1 MRLGVE
7 PMIKLGENLTTLK
20 NKPFFLNDKEIQ
32 WVEETLQSMSLHE
45 KVGQLF
51 CPIGSSDNKQELE
64 AFMKE
69 YHPGGIMYRPNTG
82 AKIQET
88 HRLLQELSPVPLLIS
103 ANLEAGGNGIATDG
117 TYFGKQM
124 QVAATDNEDMA
135 YKLGLVSGREGRA
148 VGCNWAFAPIAD
160 IDMNY
165 RNPITNVRTYGSD
178 SIRVA
183 QMSKAFMEG
192 IHESCLAAAVKHFP
206 GDGVDDRDQHL
217 LSSVNSL
224 TTEEW
229 DQSFGMVYQK
239 MIDSGAKSIMA
250 GHIMLPEYSRKLLPG
265 IKDDKIMPA
274 TLAPELLN
282 GLLREQLG
290 FNGLIVTDASPMLG
304 FTVSEKREIA
314 VTKAIA
320 AGCDMFLFN
329 RNIKEDYEF
338 MLKGIETGILTQ
350 ERVDEAVTRV
360 LALKASLGLHVQK
373 EKGTLVPGEAEL
385 SVLQCVEHKVWA
397 RECADQS
404 VTLVKD
410 TQRLLPI
417 SAEEYKRVRLYVLGD
432 QEGGL
437 KEGGSVTQPF
447 VGSLENAGFQ
457 VELYN
462 DKQVDF
468 QELFMS
474 VNDFKEKYDL
484 IIYVANLET
493 ASNQTTVRINWQQP
507 LNANAP
513 WFVKDIPTLF
523 ISVANPY
530 HLQDVPMVKTYINA
544 YSSNEFVVE
553 AIVEKIL
560 GKSKFKGKNPVD
572 PFCGKWDTRL

>member
-1 MRLGVE
+1 
-7 PMIKLGENLTTLK
+7 MIKLNASLAHLK
-20 NKPFFLNDKEIQ
+20 SNPFFLSDKDIE
-32 WVEETLQSMSLHE
+32 WVEETLQSMTLHE

-51 CPIGSSDNKQELE
+51 CPIGSSDKKQELE
-64 AFMKE
+64 VFINE
-69 YHPGGIMYRPNTG
+69 YHPGGIMYRPDTG

-88 HRLLQELSPVPLLIS
+88 HRSLQELSPIPLLIS

-124 QVAATDNEDMA
+124 QVAATDDEGMA
-135 YKLGLVSGREGRA
+135 YKLGLVAGREGRA
-148 VGCNWAFAPIAD
+148 SGCNWAFAPIVD

-178 SIRVA
+178 PIRVA
-183 QMSKAFMEG
+183 QMSKAFMKG
-192 IHESCLAAAVKHFP
+192 IHESGLAAAVKHFP

-224 TTEEW
+224 STKEW
-229 DQSFGMVYQK
+229 DQTFGMVYQEL
-239 MIDSGAKSIMA
+239 IDSGAKSIMA
-250 GHIMLPEYSRKLLPG
+250 GHIMLPEYSRELLPG
-265 IKDDKIMPA
+265 IEDEQIMPA

-282 GLLREQLG
+282 GLLREKLG

-304 FTVSEKREIA
+304 FTTSERREVA
-314 VTKAIA
+314 VPKAIA
-320 AGCDMFLFN
+320 SGCDMFLFN

-338 MLKGIETGILTQ
+338 MLKGIETGILTS

-360 LALKASLGLHVQK
+360 LALKASLGLHAQK
-373 EKGTLVPGEAEL
+373 EMGTLVPGAAEL
-385 SVLQCVEHKVWA
+385 SLLQCEEHKVWA
-397 RECADQS
+397 KECADQS

-410 TQRLLPI
+410 TQKLLPI
-417 SAEEYKRVRLYVLGD
+417 NAEQYKRVRLYVLGD

-437 KEGGSVTQPF
+437 KEGGSVTLPF
-447 VGSLENAGFQ
+447 INSLENAGFQ

-462 DKQVDF
+462 DKQVNF
-468 QELFMS
+468 PELFMS
-474 VNDFKEKYDL
+474 VNDFKAKYDL

-493 ASNQTTVRINWQQP
+493 ASNQTTVRVNWQQP

-530 HLQDVPMVKTYINA
+530 HLQDVPMVRTYINA

-553 AIVEKIL
+553 AIVDKIL
-560 GKSKFKGKNPVD
+560 GKAAFKGKSPVD
-572 PFCGKWDTRL
+572 PFCGKWETRL

>member
-1 MRLGVE
+1 
-7 PMIKLGENLTTLK
+7 MIKLNASLAHLS
-20 NKPFFLNDKEIQ
+20 NKPFFLSGKDIE

-64 AFMKE
+64 TFINE
-69 YHPGGIMYRPNTG
+69 YHPGGIMYRPDSG

-88 HRLLQELSPVPLLIS
+88 HRLLQELSSVPLLIS

-124 QVAATDNEDMA
+124 QVSATDNEEMA
-135 YKLGLVSGREGRA
+135 YKLGVVAGREGRVA
-148 VGCNWAFAPIAD
+148 GCNWAFAPIVD

-178 SIRVA
+178 PIRVA
-183 QMSKAFMEG
+183 QMSKAFMQG
-192 IHESCLAAAVKHFP
+192 IHESGLATAVKHFP

-217 LSSVNSL
+217 LSTVNSL

-229 DQSFGMVYQK
+229 DQTFGMVYQE
-239 MIDSGAKSIMA
+239 MIDNGAKSIMA
-250 GHIMLPEYSRKLLPG
+250 GHIMLPEYSRKLLPD
-265 IKDDKIMPA
+265 ITDEQIMPA

-282 GLLREQLG
+282 GLLRDNLG
-290 FNGLIVTDASPMLG
+290 FNGLIVTDATPMLG
-304 FTVSEKREIA
+304 YTTSERREIA
-314 VTKAIA
+314 VPKAIA
-320 AGCDMFLFN
+320 SGCDMFLFN

-338 MLKGIETGILTQ
+338 LLKGIETGILTL

-373 EKGTLVPGEAEL
+373 EQGTLVPSEAEL
-385 SVLQCVEHKVWA
+385 SLLQCEEHKVWA
-397 RECADQS
+397 KECADQS

-410 TQRLLPI
+410 TQKLLPI
-417 SAEEYKRVRLYVLGD
+417 SAEKYKRVRLYVLGD
-432 QEGGL
+432 KEGGL

-447 VGSLENAGFQ
+447 ISSLGEAGFE
-457 VELYN
+457 VELYDN
-462 DKQVDF
+462 KQVNF

-474 VNDFKEKYDL
+474 VNDFKERYDL

-513 WFVKDIPTLF
+513 WFVHDIPTLF

-553 AIVEKIL
+553 AIVNKIL
-560 GKSKFKGKNPVD
+560 GKSKFKGKSPVD
-572 PFCGKWDTRL
+572 PFCGKWDTRF

>member
-1 MRLGVE
+1 ML
-7 PMIKLGENLTTLK
+7 KLNASLTNLK
-20 NKPFFLNDKEIQ
+20 NKPFFLKDKEIE

-51 CPIGSSDNKQELE
+51 CPIGSSNNKQDLE
-64 AFMKE
+64 AFIEE
-69 YHPGGIMYRPNTG
+69 YQPGGIMYRPDTG
-82 AKIQET
+82 AKMQET

-135 YKLGLVSGREGRA
+135 YKLGLVAGREGRA
-148 VGCNWAFAPIAD
+148 AGCNWAFAPIVD
-160 IDMNY
+160 IDVNY
-165 RNPITNVRTYGSD
+165 RNPITNVRTFGSD
-178 SIRVA
+178 PVRVT

-192 IHESCLAAAVKHFP
+192 IHESGLAAAVKHFP

-224 TTEEW
+224 PTEEW
-229 DQSFGMVYQK
+229 DQTFGIVYQE

-250 GHIMLPEYSRKLLPG
+250 GHIMLPEYSRKLMTG
-265 IKDDKIMPA
+265 IKDEQVMPA

-282 GLLREQLG
+282 GLLRRKLG
-290 FNGLIVTDASPMLG
+290 FNGLIVTDATPMLG
-304 FTVSEKREIA
+304 FTASEKREIA
-314 VTKAIA
+314 VPKTIA
-320 AGCDMFLFN
+320 SGCDMFLFN

-338 MLKGIETGILTQ
+338 MLKGIETGILTL

-360 LALKASLGLHVQK
+360 LALKASLGLHLQK
-373 EKGTLVPGEAEL
+373 EQGTLVPSEAEL
-385 SVLQCVEHKVWA
+385 SVLQCEEHRDWA

-410 TQRLLPI
+410 IQKLLPI
-417 SAEEYKRVRLYVLGD
+417 SAVKYKRVRLYVLGD

-437 KEGGSVTQPF
+437 KEGGSVTLPF
-447 VGSLENAGFQ
+447 MNSLENAGFQ

-462 DKQVDF
+462 DKQVNF
-468 QELFMS
+468 PELFMS
-474 VNDFKEKYDL
+474 VNNFKEKYDL

-544 YSSNEFVVE
+544 YSSNEYVVE
-553 AIVEKIL
+553 AVVDKIL
-560 GKSKFKGKNPVD
+560 GKSEFKGKSPID
-572 PFCGKWDTRL
+572 PFCGKWDTRF

>member
-1 MRLGVE
+1 ML
-7 PMIKLGENLTTLK
+7 KLNASLTNLK
-20 NKPFFLNDKEIQ
+20 NKPFFLKDKEIE

-51 CPIGSSDNKQELE
+51 CPIGSSNNKQDLE
-64 AFMKE
+64 AFIEE
-69 YHPGGIMYRPNTG
+69 YQPGGIMYRPDTG
-82 AKIQET
+82 AKMQET

-135 YKLGLVSGREGRA
+135 YKLGLVAGREGRA
-148 VGCNWAFAPIAD
+148 AGCNWAFAPIVD
-160 IDMNY
+160 IDVNY
-165 RNPITNVRTYGSD
+165 RNPITNVRTFGSD
-178 SIRVA
+178 PVRVA

-192 IHESCLAAAVKHFP
+192 IHESGLAAAVKHFP

-224 TTEEW
+224 PTEEW
-229 DQSFGMVYQK
+229 DQTFGIVYQE

-250 GHIMLPEYSRKLLPG
+250 GHIMLPEYSRKLMTG
-265 IKDDKIMPA
+265 IKDEQVMPA

-282 GLLREQLG
+282 GLLRRKLG
-290 FNGLIVTDASPMLG
+290 FNGLIVTDATPMLG
-304 FTVSEKREIA
+304 FTASEKREIA
-314 VTKAIA
+314 VPKTIA
-320 AGCDMFLFN
+320 SGCDMFLFN

-338 MLKGIETGILTQ
+338 MLKGIETGILTL

-360 LALKASLGLHVQK
+360 LALKASLGLHLQK
-373 EKGTLVPGEAEL
+373 EQGTLVPSEAEL
-385 SVLQCVEHKVWA
+385 SVLQCEEHRDWA

-410 TQRLLPI
+410 IQKLLPI
-417 SAEEYKRVRLYVLGD
+417 SAVKYKRVRLYVLGD

-437 KEGGSVTQPF
+437 KEGGSVTLPF
-447 VGSLENAGFQ
+447 MNSLENAGFQ

-462 DKQVDF
+462 DKQVNF
-468 QELFMS
+468 PELFMS
-474 VNDFKEKYDL
+474 VNNFKEKYDL

-544 YSSNEFVVE
+544 YSSNEYVVE
-553 AIVEKIL
+553 AVVDKIL
-560 GKSKFKGKNPVD
+560 GKSEFKGKSPID
-572 PFCGKWDTRL
+572 PFCGKWDTRF

>member
-1 MRLGVE
+1 
-7 PMIKLGENLTTLK
+7 MIKLNATLAHLK
-20 NKPFFLNDKEIQ
+20 NKPFFLKDKEID

-64 AFMKE
+64 AFIEK
-69 YHPGGIMYRPNTG
+69 YHPGGIMYRPDTG

-124 QVAATDNEDMA
+124 QVAATDNEEMA
-135 YKLGLVSGREGRA
+135 YKLGLVAGREGRT
-148 VGCNWAFAPIAD
+148 VGCNWAFAPIVD

-165 RNPITNVRTYGSD
+165 RNPITNVRTFGSD
-178 SIRVA
+178 PKRVA
-183 QMSKAFMEG
+183 NMAKSFMNG
-192 IHESCLAAAVKHFP
+192 VHESGLAAAVKHFP

-217 LSSVNSL
+217 LPSVNSL
-224 TTEEW
+224 STEEW
-229 DQSFGMVYQK
+229 DQTFGMVYQE
-239 MIDSGAKSIMA
+239 MIESGAKSIMA
-250 GHIMLPEYSRKLLPG
+250 GHMMLPEYSRKLLPG
-265 IKDDKIMPA
+265 IEDENIMPA

-314 VTKAIA
+314 VPKAIA
-320 AGCDMFLFN
+320 SGCDMFLFN

-338 MLKGIETGILTQ
+338 MLKGIETGILTLG
-350 ERVDEAVTRV
+350 RVDEAVTRI
-360 LALKASLGLHVQK
+360 LALKASLGLQVQK
-373 EKGTLVPGEAEL
+373 QQGILVPSEEEL
-385 SVLQCVEHKVWA
+385 SVLQCEEHRVWA

-410 TQRLLPI
+410 TQKLLPI
-417 SAEEYKRVRLYVLGD
+417 SAKEYKRVRLYVLGD

-437 KEGGSVTQPF
+437 KESGSVTQPF
-447 VGSLENAGFQ
+447 INSLENAGFQ
-457 VELYN
+457 VDLYN
-462 DKQVDF
+462 DKQVNF

-474 VNDFKEKYDL
+474 VNDFKVKYDL
-484 IIYVANLET
+484 VIYVANLET

-560 GKSKFKGKNPVD
+560 GKSEFKGMNPVD

>member
-1 MRLGVE
+1 
-7 PMIKLGENLTTLK
+7 MIKLNAGLAHLK
-20 NKPFFLNDKEIQ
+20 NKPFFLSNKDIE
-32 WVEETLQSMSLHE
+32 WVEETLESMTLHE

-51 CPIGSSDNKQELE
+51 CPIGSSDNKQDLE
-64 AFMKE
+64 AFIAE
-69 YHPGGIMYRPNTG
+69 YHPGGIMYRPDTG
-82 AKIQET
+82 AKMQET

-135 YKLGLVSGREGRA
+135 NKLGLVAGREGRA
-148 VGCNWAFAPIAD
+148 AGCNWAFAPIVD

-178 SIRVA
+178 PIRVA
-183 QMSKAFMEG
+183 QMSKAFMNG
-192 IHESCLAAAVKHFP
+192 IHESGLAAAVKHFP

-224 TTEEW
+224 STEEW
-229 DQSFGMVYQK
+229 DQTFGMVYQE
-239 MIDSGAKSIMA
+239 MIDSGVKSIMA
-250 GHIMLPEYSRKLLPG
+250 GHIMLPEYSKKLMPG
-265 IKDDKIMPA
+265 IKDEQIKPA

-282 GLLREQLG
+282 GLLRENLG

-304 FTVSEKREIA
+304 FTTSERREIA
-314 VTKAIA
+314 VPKAIA
-320 AGCDMFLFN
+320 SGCDMFLFN

-338 MLKGIETGILTQ
+338 MLKGIKTGFLTL

-373 EKGTLVPGEAEL
+373 EMGTLVPGEAEL
-385 SVLQCVEHKVWA
+385 SVFQCEEHKEWA

-410 TQRLLPI
+410 KQKLLPI
-417 SAEEYKRVRLYVLGD
+417 SADKFKRVRLYVLGD

-447 VGSLENAGFQ
+447 IDSLENSGFQ

-462 DKQVDF
+462 DKQVNF

-513 WFVKDIPTLF
+513 WFVKDIPTVF

-530 HLQDVPMVKTYINA
+530 HLQDVPMLKTYINA

-553 AIVEKIL
+553 AIVDKIL
-560 GKSKFKGKNPVD
+560 GKSEFKGKSPVD
-572 PFCGKWDTRL
+572 PFCGKWDTRF

>member
-1 MRLGVE
+1 ML
-7 PMIKLGENLTTLK
+7 KLNASLANLK
-20 NKPFFLNDKEIQ
+20 NKPFSLNDQEIQ
-32 WVEETLQSMSLHE
+32 WVEETLQSMSLRE

-51 CPIGSSDNKQELE
+51 CPIGSSDNKQDLE
-64 AFMKE
+64 AFIKE
-69 YHPGGIMYRPNTG
+69 FHPGGIMYRPNTG
-82 AKIQET
+82 EIIQET

-135 YKLGLVSGREGRA
+135 YKLGLVAGREGRA
-148 VGCNWAFAPIAD
+148 AGCNWAFAPIVD

-165 RNPITNVRTYGSD
+165 RNPITNVRTFGSD
-178 SIRVA
+178 PIRVA
-183 QMSKAFMEG
+183 QMSKAFIKG
-192 IHESCLAAAVKHFP
+192 IHESGLAAAVKHFP

-224 TTEEW
+224 STEEW
-229 DQSFGMVYQK
+229 DQTFGMVYQE

-250 GHIMLPEYSRKLLPG
+250 GHIMLPEYSKKLLPG
-265 IKDDKIMPA
+265 IEDEQIMPA

-282 GLLREQLG
+282 GLLRGKLG
-290 FNGLIVTDASPMLG
+290 FNGLIVTDATPMLG
-304 FTVSEKREIA
+304 FTTSERREIA
-314 VTKAIA
+314 VPKAIA
-320 AGCDMFLFN
+320 SGCDMFLFN

-338 MLKGIETGILTQ
+338 MLKGIETGILTL

-373 EKGTLVPGEAEL
+373 EMGTLVAGEADL
-385 SVLQCVEHKVWA
+385 SVLQCEEHKDWA

-410 TQRLLPI
+410 TQKLLPI
-417 SAEEYKRVRLYVLGD
+417 SADKYKRVRLYVLGD

-447 VGSLENAGFQ
+447 IDSLENAGLQ

-462 DKQVDF
+462 DKQVNF
-468 QELFMS
+468 PELFMS

-553 AIVEKIL
+553 AIVDKIL
-560 GKSKFKGKNPVD
+560 GKSEFKGKSPID
-572 PFCGKWDTRL
+572 PFCGKWDTRF

>member
-1 MRLGVE
+1 ML
-7 PMIKLGENLTTLK
+7 KLNDNLTILK
-20 NKPFFLNDKEIQ
+20 NKPFFLKEKDIE
-32 WVEETLQSMSLHE
+32 WVEETLHSMSLHE
-45 KVGQLF
+45 KVGQIF
-51 CPIGSSDNKQELE
+51 CPIGHSDNKQDLE
-64 AFMKE
+64 VFIKE
-69 YHPGGIMYRPNTG
+69 YHPGGIMYRPDTG

-88 HRLLQELSPVPLLIS
+88 HGLLQELSPVPLLIS

-124 QVAATDNEDMA
+124 QVAATDNIKMA
-135 YKLGLVSGREGRA
+135 YKLGLVAGREGRVA
-148 VGCNWAFAPIAD
+148 GCNWAFAPIVD

-178 SIRVA
+178 PIRVA

-192 IHESCLAAAVKHFP
+192 IHESGLAAAVKHFP

-217 LSSVNSL
+217 LPSVNSL
-224 TTEEW
+224 STEEW
-229 DQSFGMVYQK
+229 DQTFGMVYQE

-250 GHIMLPEYSRKLLPG
+250 GHMRLPEYSRKLMPG
-265 IKDDKIMPA
+265 IEDDQIMPA

-282 GLLREQLG
+282 GLLRNKLG

-304 FTVSEKREIA
+304 FTISERREVA
-314 VTKAIA
+314 VPKAIA
-320 AGCDMFLFN
+320 SGCDMFLFN

-338 MLKGIETGILTQ
+338 MLKGIETGILTL
-350 ERVDEAVTRV
+350 ERLDEAVTRV

-373 EKGTLVPGEAEL
+373 EQGTLVPNEAEL
-385 SVLQCVEHKVWA
+385 SVLQCEEHKNWA
-397 RECADQS
+397 KECADQS

-410 TQRLLPI
+410 TQKLLPI
-417 SAEEYKRVRLYVLGD
+417 NAEQYKRVRLYVLGD

-447 VGSLENAGFQ
+447 VDSLEKAGFQ

-462 DKQVDF
+462 DKQVNF

-513 WFVKDIPTLF
+513 WFVKDIPTMF

-553 AIVEKIL
+553 AIVDKIL
-560 GKSKFKGKNPVD
+560 GKSEFKGKSPVD

>member
-1 MRLGVE
+1 ML
-7 PMIKLGENLTTLK
+7 KLNESLAHLK
-20 NKPFFLNDKEIQ
+20 NKPFFLSDKDIE

-51 CPIGSSDNKQELE
+51 CPIGGSGNKEELE
-64 AFMKE
+64 PFIAN
-69 YHPGGIMYRPNTG
+69 YHPGGIMYRPDTG

-135 YKLGLVSGREGRA
+135 YKLGLVAGREGRA
-148 VGCNWAFAPIAD
+148 AGCNWAFAPIVD

-178 SIRVA
+178 PIRVA

-192 IHESCLAAAVKHFP
+192 IHESGLAAAVKHFP

-217 LSSVNSL
+217 LASVNSL
-224 TTEEW
+224 STEDW
-229 DQSFGMVYQK
+229 DQTFGMVYK
-239 MIDSGAKSIMA
+239 EMIDSGSKSIMA
-250 GHIMLPEYSRKLLPG
+250 GHIILPEYSRKLMPG
-265 IKDDKIMPA
+265 IKDEQIMPA

-282 GLLREQLG
+282 GLLRGNLG

-304 FTVSEKREIA
+304 FTTSERREIA
-314 VTKAIA
+314 VPKAIA
-320 AGCDMFLFN
+320 SGCDMFLFN

-338 MLKGIETGILTQ
+338 MLKGIETGILTL

-373 EKGTLVPGEAEL
+373 EMGTLVPGEAGL
-385 SVLQCVEHKVWA
+385 SVLQCEEHKDWA

-404 VTLVKD
+404 ITLVKD
-410 TQRLLPI
+410 TQKLLPI
-417 SAEEYKRVRLYVLGD
+417 NAEKYKRVRLYVLGD
-432 QEGGL
+432 HEGGL

-447 VGSLENAGFQ
+447 IDSLEYAGFQ
-457 VELYN
+457 IELYN
-462 DKQVDF
+462 DKQVNF

-530 HLQDVPMVKTYINA
+530 HLQDVPMVRTYINA

-553 AIVEKIL
+553 AIMDKIL
-560 GKSKFKGKNPVD
+560 GKSEFKGKSPVD
-572 PFCGKWDTRL
+572 PFCGKWDTRF

>member
-1 MRLGVE
+1 
-7 PMIKLGENLTTLK
+7 
-20 NKPFFLNDKEIQ
+20 
-32 WVEETLQSMSLHE
+32 
-45 KVGQLF
+45 
-51 CPIGSSDNKQELE
+51 
-64 AFMKE
+64 
-69 YHPGGIMYRPNTG
+69 MYRPDTG

-124 QVAATDNEDMA
+124 QVAATDNEDIA
-135 YKLGLVSGREGRA
+135 YKLGLVAGREGRA
-148 VGCNWAFAPIAD
+148 AGCNWAFAPIVD

-165 RNPITNVRTYGSD
+165 RNPITNVRTFGSNPK
-178 SIRVA
+178 RVA
-183 QMSKAFMEG
+183 NMAKSFMKG
-192 IHESCLAAAVKHFP
+192 IHESGLAAAVKHFP
-206 GDGVDDRDQHL
+206 GDGVDERDQHL
-217 LSSVNSL
+217 LPSVNSL
-224 TTEEW
+224 STEEW
-229 DQSFGMVYQK
+229 DQSFGMVFK
-239 MIDSGAKSIMA
+239 EMINNGAKSIMA
-250 GHIMLPEYSRKLLPG
+250 GHIMLPEYSWELVQD
-265 IKDDKIMPA
+265 IKDDEIMPA

-282 GLLREQLG
+282 GLLREKLG

-314 VTKAIA
+314 VPKAIA
-320 AGCDMFLFN
+320 SGCDMFLFN

-338 MLKGIETGILTQ
+338 MLKGIETGILTLD
-350 ERVDEAVTRV
+350 RVDEAVMRI

-373 EKGTLVPGEAEL
+373 QQGTLVPSEAEL
-385 SVLQCVEHKVWA
+385 SVLQCEEHKVWA
-397 RECADQS
+397 KECADQS

-410 TQRLLPI
+410 TQKLLPI
-417 SAEEYKRVRLYVLGD
+417 SAKEYNRVRLYVLGD

-437 KEGGSVTQPF
+437 KESGSVTQPF
-447 VGSLENAGFQ
+447 IDSLENAGFQ
-457 VELYN
+457 VDLYN
-462 DKQVDF
+462 DKQVNF

-474 VNDFKEKYDL
+474 VNDFKKKYDL
-484 IIYVANLET
+484 VIYVANLET

-553 AIVEKIL
+553 SIVDKIL
-560 GKSKFKGKNPVD
+560 GKSEFKGKSPIN